1 MENNNRGRK
10 LKRKAIEYCVF
21 ERMAVWFIH
30 LFPIAVL
37 RIYPRRCKYQTRG
50 WDRNQK
56 RYIIIGHLFRI
67 VYDKLTEW
75 RFKTDKSYRSKP
87 CIHRNRRRLF
97 SSDQKLIGIACR
109 ELMVWWDCGTAL
121 MALKLKSQWHFA
133 AVFIILK
140 IERFLNKS
148 TMLVFSSQQSIWPR
162 ATERDGWG
170 MGLPKSL
177 VQRLLVVIANPKE
190 DVRQ

>member
-21 ERMAVWFIH
+21 KRMSVWFIH

-67 VYDKLTEW
+67 VYDKLTDDS
-75 RFKTDKSYRSKP
+75 RRTRVIVASLV
-87 CIHRNRRRLF
+87 HRNGRRLF

-109 ELMVWWDCGTAL
+109 ELIVWWDCGTAL
-121 MALKLKSQWHFA
+121 MALKLKSQWHFV
-133 AVFIILK
+133 AVIIILK
-140 IERFLNKS
+140 IEWFLNKS
-148 TMLVFSSQQSIWPR
+148 TMLVFSLQQSIWPR
-162 ATERDGWG
+162 ATDRDGWG

>member
-67 VYDKLTEW
+67 VYDKLTDDS
-75 RFKTDKSYRSKP
+75 RRTRVIVASLV
-87 CIHRNRRRLF
+87 HRNGRRLF

-121 MALKLKSQWHFA
+121 MALNLKSQWHFA
-133 AVFIILK
+133 AAIIILK
-140 IERFLNKS
+140 IEWFLNKS
-148 TMLVFSSQQSIWPR
+148 TMLVFSSQRSIWPR

>member
-67 VYDKLTEW
+67 VYDKLTDDS
-75 RFKTDKSYRSKP
+75 RRTRVIVASLV
-87 CIHRNRRRLF
+87 HRNGRCLF

-133 AVFIILK
+133 AVIIILK
-140 IERFLNKS
+140 IEWFLNKN

-162 ATERDGWG
+162 ATDIDGWG